1 MIGQLGI
8 GLGFATL
15 FALIWFGFY
24 SLGRKKTKEPD
35 CATNL
40 STITLAIIFI
50 VSTGLVALWFAAVGE
65 LDSQKY
71 LRDYREE

>member
-1 MIGQLGI
+1 MRQLGI
-8 GLGFATL
+8 GFGFATL

-24 SLGRKKTKEPD
+24 SCCRKNTKEPD
-35 CATNL
+35 CATQL
-40 STITLAIIFI
+40 STITFPIVYF
-50 VSTGLVALWFAAVGE
+50 VSTGLIAFFFAEVGE